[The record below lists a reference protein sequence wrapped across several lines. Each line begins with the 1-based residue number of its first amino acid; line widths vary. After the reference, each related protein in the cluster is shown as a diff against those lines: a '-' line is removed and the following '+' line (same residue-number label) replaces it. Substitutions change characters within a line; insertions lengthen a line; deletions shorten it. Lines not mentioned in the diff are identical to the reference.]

1 MGLSLRA
8 ASLDW
13 KYLKNPFVVITD
25 TAGNTTDLIS
35 QHVIMMKES
44 EKILQIA
51 ETSLLDELGDIHI
64 PHLCHRYGKCAEG
77 TMTEEDVV
85 LTESSNKKYGMKK
98 MLYLMWKG
106 KNKYY
111 GTKVTINV
119 WEPKIQQQYEFTFS
133 QICLLSDL
141 FRKYLNSI
149 EAGWQ
154 VHSVN
159 F

>member
-1 MGLSLRA
+1 MG
-8 ASLDW
+8 
-13 KYLKNPFVVITD
+13 
-25 TAGNTTDLIS
+25 
-35 QHVIMMKES
+35 
-44 EKILQIA
+44 
-51 ETSLLDELGDIHI
+51 
-64 PHLCHRYGKCAEG
+64 C
-77 TMTEEDVV
+77 
-85 LTESSNKKYGMKK
+85 SSTLEVR

-133 QICLLSDL
+133 QIWLLSNL